1 MKSTNPCPTLPKVR
15 NTMTFSAS
23 VTDELHRFDTH
34 LRDVQGLALG
44 TRKINLR
51 VVGCFLQDQFGENDI
66 EIGRLCPDDIRQFF
80 ARQLGVG
87 NRSASYASSLSAGL
101 HGYFRYRATCG
112 DPTGHLSTATQ
123 NPVHWKLA
131 SLPRALAPEESDRLL
146 DAVPRIARRHP
157 KRGYAIVRCAL
168 DLGLRCGEIA
178 HLGLA
183 DIDWRNGTVVL
194 RGTKTKR
201 QDVLPLPMETGQA
214 LADYLQHER
223 PASKHPSLFVRQI
236 DGQDVPLTPMAIC
249 KFIKRACC
257 GVGLPE
263 ASAHSLRHTVASRL
277 VANGSSLKEVADL
290 LRHRSLETTL
300 IYAKLDTPKL
310 AAVALPWPGSQP

>member
-1 MKSTNPCPTLPKVR
+1 
-15 NTMTFSAS
+15 MTFSAS
-23 VTDELHRFDTH
+23 VTDELQRFDIH
-34 LRDVQGLALG
+34 LRDVQGLAPG
-44 TRKINLR
+44 TRKLHLR
-51 VVGCFLQDQFGENDI
+51 VVGHFLQDQFGENDI
-66 EIGRLCPDDIRQFF
+66 EIVRLCSDDIRRFF
-80 ARQLGVG
+80 ARQLCVG

-101 HGYFRYRATCG
+101 NGYFRYRATCG
-112 DPTGHLSTATQ
+112 DPVGHLAAAIQ

-131 SLPRALAPEESDRLL
+131 SLPRALRPEESDRLL
-146 DAVPRIARRHP
+146 DATRAARRHP
-157 KRGYAIVRCAL
+157 KRSYAIVRCAL

-183 DIDWRNGTVVL
+183 DIDWRNGTVTL

-236 DGQDVPLTPMAIC
+236 AGQDVLLTPAAAHNV
-249 KFIKRACC
+249 IKRACC
-257 GVGLPE
+257 RAGMPN
-263 ASAHSLRHTVASRL
+263 ASAHALRHTVASRL

-310 AAVALPWPGSQP
+310 AAVALPWPGSRP